1 MTSFHD
7 APLTNNYKQFMC
19 RAELM
24 IEMVTGLRYENA
36 PTTSGRTVHET
47 GLPVYHEKYQIRA
60 PARKGRAF
68 ACAPVSMLLVQG
80 GHSVRRLSVKQSK
93 QSNLGKEPF

>member
-47 GLPVYHEKYQIRA
+47 GLPVYHEKYQICALTHNNNWIWCVVRLA
-60 PARKGRAF
+60 CCLSKGGIR
-68 ACAPVSMLLVQG
+68 LG
-80 GHSVRRLSVKQSK
+80 GYL
-93 QSNLGKEPF
+93 

>member
-47 GLPVYHEKYQIRA
+47 GLPVYHENYQIRA
-60 PARKGRAF
+60 PGCKNWISLALRLACCLSKGSIRF
-68 ACAPVSMLLVQG
+68 EG
-80 GHSVRRLSVKQSK
+80 I
-93 QSNLGKEPF
+93 

>member
-36 PTTSGRTVHET
+36 PTTSGRTVHEM

-60 PARKGRAF
+60 PFCKGTSFRLHAGL
-68 ACAPVSMLLVQG
+68 ACCLSKG
-80 GHSVRRLSVKQSK
+80 GIRLGGY
-93 QSNLGKEPF
+93 L